1 MTGADARPTD
11 RPEIDIRWTMAN
23 TWNEP
28 MTLQRGSDS
37 AEQELDEQADAL
49 TLLLKAPWPGF
60 TNVWTS
66 IEWKVT
72 EHWGGWSDTPIEAW
86 HWLVGAF
93 NYQRSMY
100 PRNKVVLVYRD
111 VGGEGVN
118 GHSATL
124 APRELTA
131 RTQVSLLD
139 AAVAVAARLDL
150 KLPVGS
156 LSRAGGAGGVDVRA
170 GLAATWPNSPLAT
183 LHALAAVS
191 RFSNLSAPTSPQ
203 PKPC

>member
-1 MTGADARPTD
+1 MTGADARPID

-86 HWLVGAF
+86 HWLRGGF
-93 NYQRSMY
+93 NYQRSLY
-100 PRNKVVLVYRD
+100 PRDQGGFGYRG
-111 VGGEGVN
+111 VGGGAFN
-118 GHSATL
+118 RHSRTS
-124 APRELTA
+124 APR
-131 RTQVSLLD
+131 D
-139 AAVAVAARLDL
+139 
-150 KLPVGS
+150 
-156 LSRAGGAGGVDVRA
+156 LSRRA
-170 GLAATWPNSPLAT
+170 QGS
-183 LHALAAVS
+183 
-191 RFSNLSAPTSPQ
+191 
-203 PKPC
+203 